1 LIGRPENG
9 LRLVSDRSI
18 GRLIRDYLTQP
29 REVDM
34 RKIWRFV
41 REIPDMV
48 GDLLT
53 GASLRDAFK
62 TTRKG

>member
-1 LIGRPENG
+1 
-9 LRLVSDRSI
+9 
-18 GRLIRDYLTQP
+18 
-29 REVDM
+29 M